1 MSDLEKRLSGIPEK
15 RERFSGK
22 EIATY
27 TITSVVITA
36 LLLYSGFPLAFLF
49 FIGSAALLMWRMLG
63 SSRSSSVRPIFEFYL
78 FADEIISN
86 PRRRWFGFEI
96 DDVIRKGNGLIQRYD
111 PAPPLVF
118 VALAALYRLRGDAE
132 MSEKCIRAASSPGID
147 ESSVTEPTS
156 DMREYASLLRRIENA
171 PEESPKVAR
180 AIRRLERLR
189 NTGVNRIS
197 MRIADSAGNSTAEE
211 ETVQDRYDP
220 GVIEGIFSEDA
231 TAGDIR
237 RFRQPITEV
246 LHSVY
251 DQPGEKDA

>member
-1 MSDLEKRLSGIPEK
+1 MSELEKRLSGIPER
-15 RERFSGK
+15 RERFSVK

-27 TITSVVITA
+27 SITSVVITA

-96 DDVIRKGNGLIQRYD
+96 DDVIRKGNELIQRYD

-118 VALAALYRLRGDAE
+118 VAMAALYRLRGDTD
-132 MSEKCIRAASSPGID
+132 MSEKCIDAASSLGID

-189 NTGVNRIS
+189 NTGLNRIS
-197 MRIADSAGNSTAEE
+197 PRLSDRGSNL
-211 ETVQDRYDP
+211 TVGSERVQVAYDP
-220 GVIEGIFSEDA
+220 GVIEGIFEEET
-231 TAGDIR
+231 TANDLR
-237 RFRQPITEV
+237 RVRQPITEV

-251 DQPGEKDA
+251 DQAGEKDA